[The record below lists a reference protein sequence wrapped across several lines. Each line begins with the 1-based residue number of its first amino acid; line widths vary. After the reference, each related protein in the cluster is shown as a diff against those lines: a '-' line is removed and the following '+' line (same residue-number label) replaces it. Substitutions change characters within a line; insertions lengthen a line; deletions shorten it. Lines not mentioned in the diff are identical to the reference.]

1 MLLFPERIPIP
12 ELFHSA
18 DTRAPLERCLICER
32 PLLDTEEE
40 YLIEKAMRQYPDYGV
55 KEVIIEYAL
64 CLDCHTDMQ
73 NALSDASKH
82 ALESYFLENADLHQ
96 RVVSL
101 MADESPR
108 DLDVS
113 DKAAADPSEANP
125 SEANLSEADPSRDR
139 DEGPPDLDKWM
150 DRCIIHGT
158 PMDELEEFQLV
169 GHCVGRE
176 MLLTHMP
183 LVIGGPAMEEIIQ
196 ELSNETL
203 DELGGFRD
211 EYFGLPPEFSR
222 DVPGPILA

>member
-12 ELFHSA
+12 EIFHSA
-18 DTRAPLERCLICER
+18 DTRAPLEHCLVCER

-40 YLIEKAMRQYPDYGV
+40 YLIEKAMRQYPDYEL

-64 CLDCHTDMQ
+64 CLDCHADMQ
-73 NALSDASKH
+73 NSISDASKH
-82 ALESYFLENADLHQ
+82 ALETYFLDNANLHQ
-96 RVVSL
+96 RIVSL
-101 MADESPR
+101 MADEFPSH
-108 DLDVS
+108 LGAS
-113 DKAAADPSEANP
+113 D
-125 SEANLSEADPSRDR
+125 EADVDLPEEDN
-139 DEGPPDLDKWM
+139 EEPPNLEKWL

-158 PMDELEEFQLV
+158 PMDDLEEFQLV

-183 LVIGGPAMEEIIQ
+183 LVIGGPAMDEIIQ
-196 ELSNETL
+196 KLSNETL

>member
-1 MLLFPERIPIP
+1 MFLFPERIPIP
-12 ELFHSA
+12 EIFHSA
-18 DTRAPLERCLICER
+18 DTRAPLERCLVCER
-32 PLLDTEEE
+32 PLLDTREE
-40 YLIEKAMRQYPDYGV
+40 YLIEKAMRQYPDYEV

-64 CLDCHTDMQ
+64 CLDCHADMQ
-73 NALSDASKH
+73 NSISDDSKN
-82 ALESYFLENADLHQ
+82 ALETYFLENADLHQ

-101 MADESPR
+101 MADSSSP
-108 DLDVS
+108 D
-113 DKAAADPSEANP
+113 ADPNKEAVT
-125 SEANLSEADPSRDR
+125 DPREDAA
-139 DEGPPDLDKWM
+139 EEPPDLGKWL

-158 PMDELEEFQLV
+158 PLNKLEEFQLV
-169 GHCVGRE
+169 GHCIGRE

-183 LVIGGPAMEEIIQ
+183 LVIGGPAMDEIIH

>member
-1 MLLFPERIPIP
+1 MFLFPERIPIP

-40 YLIEKAMRQYPDYGV
+40 YLIEKAMRQYPEYEV

-64 CLDCHTDMQ
+64 CLDCHAGMQ
-73 NALSDASKH
+73 NSISDASKH
-82 ALESYFLENADLHQ
+82 ALETYFLENADLHQ
-96 RVVSL
+96 RIVSL
-101 MADESPR
+101 MADDS
-108 DLDVS
+108 
-113 DKAAADPSEANP
+113 
-125 SEANLSEADPSRDR
+125 
-139 DEGPPDLDKWM
+139 PPDLEVDEAGADLPGDSDEEPPDLEKWL

-183 LVIGGPAMEEIIQ
+183 LVIGGPAMDEIIQ
-196 ELSNETL
+196 VLSNETL

>member
-1 MLLFPERIPIP
+1 MFLFPERIPIP
-12 ELFHSA
+12 EIFHSA
-18 DTRAPLERCLICER
+18 DTRAPLERCLVCER
-32 PLLDTEEE
+32 PLLDTDQE
-40 YLIEKAMRQYPDYGV
+40 YLIEKAMRQYPEYEV
-55 KEVIIEYAL
+55 NEVIIEYAL
-64 CLDCHTDMQ
+64 CLDCHADMQ
-73 NALSDASKH
+73 NSISEASKH
-82 ALESYFLENADLHQ
+82 ALETYFLENADLHQ
-96 RVVSL
+96 RIVSL

-108 DLDVS
+108 DLDLS
-113 DKAAADPSEANP
+113 EDADADRPGSDPSE
-125 SEANLSEADPSRDR
+125 DR
-139 DEGPPDLDKWM
+139 DEEPPDLEKWL

-176 MLLTHMP
+176 MLMTHMP
-183 LVIGGPAMEEIIQ
+183 LVIGGPAMDEIIQ